1 MIRVVYETRSLDD
14 VQAKPVR
21 CAEIVSGCEL
31 NIANSTLRGVPV
43 RIISTETW
51 KDNKVYKTTPAIR
64 PSNRKCFT
72 VLKKH
77 LGRHF
82 RRSRW
87 KALVLMVID
96 DFIRELEWE
105 EVLREAGFR
114 TKPFSYHWH
123 HFKKQFTEALR
134 WSPATQ
140 KMLPRLELQDWLQ
153 PYMVEDI
160 KI

>member
-14 VQAKPVR
+14 LQAKPVR
-21 CAEIVSGCEL
+21 CAEVVSGCEL
-31 NIANSTLRGVPV
+31 NIANSTLRGVPI
-43 RIISTETW
+43 RIFSTESW
-51 KDNKVYKTTPAIR
+51 REEKIIKTTPAIR

-72 VLKKH
+72 ELRTH
-77 LGRHF
+77 LSRHF

-87 KALVLMVID
+87 KALVLMVVD

-140 KMLPRLELQDWLQ
+140 KMIPRLEQQDWLQ
-153 PYMVEDI
+153 PYMVEDN